1 MRRAG
6 RRLPGLAGA
15 AALLAVALLSAGPA
29 FANVASDNIEFLV
42 NGYTTGDQARPRIAS
57 RGLDGFVIVW
67 DDYRQ
72 ITTRDD
78 VYARRMN
85 VLGDR
90 VGAEFEVNTSTLG
103 EQLESRV
110 AAADTGEFVVIW
122 SDGFQG
128 DGSGYGVLGELYD
141 SDGLPV
147 GANFQVN
154 SYTTGDQYS
163 PDVALDSST
172 GNFAVVWADHGRD
185 GSGPG
190 VFGRLFD
197 SLGVSVGA
205 EFQANVWTTGSQT
218 APRVAFDGS
227 GGFVV
232 SWLENGGED
241 GSGQGVFA
249 RRIDDTGA
257 PAGGEFQV
265 NASTLGDQ
273 VLEGMA
279 PLAGGGFVV
288 TWRDTSGLDGDGD
301 GVFGRVFDSSGGAI
315 GGEFQVNAYTTGDQ
329 RLSAVTAEP
338 NGGFVVVWTG
348 LYQNLD
354 DYGIFGR
361 QFDSAGA
368 PRSAEFLVNS
378 YTTGIQRAPTV
389 AADDRGNFIV
399 AWMDASG
406 LDDDGAGIFARR
418 FFGRAPAVTSHA
430 DGDTVDCSDP
440 ASFQPTFTWDADG
453 YTRFKFWIASDPRF
467 LKSTRKTSGRHW
479 LKTTSWKPGKKKW
492 KTMCYKALAISATN
506 PTLYLRVRAKDR
518 SLPKK
523 DPAHKRSSNTVTVSV
538 TAGP

>member
-1 MRRAG
+1 S
-6 RRLPGLAGA
+6 GLASLA
-15 AALLAVALLSAGPA
+15 AAGALLALALLSAGPA
-29 FANVASDNIEFLV
+29 TADVANDGIEFLV
-42 NGYTTGDQARPRIAS
+42 NGYTTGNQSLPRIAS
-57 RGLDGFVIVW
+57 RGAEGFVIVW

-78 VYARRMN
+78 VFARLMN
-85 VLGDR
+85 VRGDR
-90 VGAEFEVNTSTLG
+90 VGAEFEVNTFTLG

-122 SDGFQG
+122 SDGFLG
-128 DGSGYGVLGELYD
+128 DGSGYGVMGELYD

-154 SYTTGDQYS
+154 SYTTGDQYH
-163 PDVALDSST
+163 PDVAVDSST
-172 GNFAVVWADHGRD
+172 GNFAVVWADYGRD

-197 SLGVSVGA
+197 SLGTAVGS
-205 EFQANVWTTGSQT
+205 EFQANIWTTGSQT
-218 APRVAFDGS
+218 TPRVAFDGS

-232 SWLENGGED
+232 SWLDNAGED

-288 TWRDTSGLDGDGD
+288 TWHDASGLDGEGD

-315 GGEFQVNAYTTGDQ
+315 GGQFQVNAYTSGDQ
-329 RLSAVTAEP
+329 NLSAVTAEP

-348 LYQNLD
+348 LYQRLD
-354 DYGIFGR
+354 DFGIFGR

-389 AADDRGNFIV
+389 AADSQGDFIV

-406 LDDDGAGIFARR
+406 LDDDGAGIFARH
-418 FFGRAPAVTSHA
+418 FFGRAPALTSHSE
-430 DGDTVDCSDP
+430 GDLVDCSDP
-440 ASFQPTFTWDADG
+440 VSFQPTFTWDDDG
-453 YTRFKFWIASDPRF
+453 YTRFRFWIASDPRF
-467 LKSTRKTSGRHW
+467 LEGTRTSSGKNW
-479 LKTTSWKPGKKKW
+479 LKTTSWQPSKKKW
-492 KTMCYKALAISATN
+492 KRMCYKALAISATN
-506 PTLYLRVRAKDR
+506 PTLYLRVQGKDPT
-518 SLPKK
+518 LPKK
-523 DPAHKRSSNTVTVSV
+523 DPARRRFSSTVSVSV